1 VTLAGAPI
9 RVLLIDDDA
18 KMVTLVRSILSDE
31 GYEVVGR
38 TSAADVLE
46 QLEALDP
53 HVVVL
58 DEVMPDIDGLDV
70 AESIREV
77 RPTQPIVIFSSL
89 FDQRLSRETQRR
101 GYIYCEKADGIDRL
115 EEAIMEA
122 IDLPFCSS
130 TRSTRSCRACPLG
143 ATGI

>member
-1 VTLAGAPI
+1 VIAAGSRI

-18 KMVTLVRSILSDE
+18 KMVTLVRGILSDE

-38 TSAADVLE
+38 TSPADVLE

-58 DEVMPDIDGLDV
+58 DEVMPDLDGLDV
-70 AESIREV
+70 AEDIREV

-101 GYIYCEKADGIDRL
+101 GYVYCEKADGIDRL
-115 EEAIMEA
+115 EEAIREA
-122 IDLPFCSS
+122 VGDAP
-130 TRSTRSCRACPLG
+130 
-143 ATGI
+143 

>member
-1 VTLAGAPI
+1 MTLAGAPI

-38 TSAADVLE
+38 TSAADVQE

-58 DEVMPDIDGLDV
+58 DEVMPDMDGLDV
-70 AESIREV
+70 AEEIREV

-89 FDQRLSRETQRR
+89 FDQRLSRETRRR

-115 EEAIMEA
+115 EEAIREA
-122 IDLPFCSS
+122 VGDAP
-130 TRSTRSCRACPLG
+130 
-143 ATGI
+143 

>member
-122 IDLPFCSS
+122 VGDAP
-130 TRSTRSCRACPLG
+130 
-143 ATGI
+143 

>member
-58 DEVMPDIDGLDV
+58 DEVMPDMDGLDV
-70 AESIREV
+70 AEEIREV

-115 EEAIMEA
+115 EESIKEA
-122 IDLPFCSS
+122 IGDAP
-130 TRSTRSCRACPLG
+130 
-143 ATGI
+143 

>member
-1 VTLAGAPI
+1 MTSDGARI

-18 KMVTLVRSILSDE
+18 KMVALVQSILTDE
-31 GYEVVGR
+31 GYEVVGS
-38 TSAADVLE
+38 TNPADVLE
-46 QLEALDP
+46 QVEALDP

-70 AESIREV
+70 AEEIRGV

-101 GYIYCEKADGIDRL
+101 GYVYCEKADGIDRL
-115 EEAIMEA
+115 EAAIQEA
-122 IDLPFCSS
+122 
-130 TRSTRSCRACPLG
+130 LG
-143 ATGI
+143 DAP

>member
-38 TSAADVLE
+38 TSAADVQE

-58 DEVMPDIDGLDV
+58 DEVMPDMDGLDV
-70 AESIREV
+70 AEEIREV

-89 FDQRLSRETQRR
+89 FDQRLSRETRRR

-115 EEAIMEA
+115 EEAIREA
-122 IDLPFCSS
+122 VGDAP
-130 TRSTRSCRACPLG
+130 
-143 ATGI
+143 

>member
-58 DEVMPDIDGLDV
+58 DEVMPDMDGLDV
-70 AESIREV
+70 AEEIREV

-115 EEAIMEA
+115 EEAIREA
-122 IDLPFCSS
+122 VGDAS
-130 TRSTRSCRACPLG
+130 
-143 ATGI
+143 